1 MLAWNNT
8 VMKRNKANTGVWG
21 RNTRNVVCRNEIQ
34 QIELRM
40 HVRSVMYRTKRGAE
54 VRRKNMNNNMQV
66 NQINQS

>member
-1 MLAWNNT
+1 
-8 VMKRNKANTGVWG
+8 MKRNKANTGVWG